1 MSAIASSVPAVVSAR
16 TTLEWQVHAVRG
28 LRWGTATGLADG
40 VLTVDRTV
48 LATYLLADR
57 RLASVDLELAAP
69 GEACRIGPV
78 FDVVEPRTKCD
89 PAIPD
94 FPGALGP
101 IAAVG
106 YGLTTV
112 LRGTAVTLVDPGP
125 FGPYRSYIDCAGPL
139 EPPRGAA
146 RPFSR
151 YSELHHLVLLPRT
164 VPDLDRAD
172 QRHALRTA
180 ALRAAVYL
188 ARAAGEVPPDG
199 VETLALGPADTA
211 LPRVA
216 YVFQVHSHQRPTL
229 PNEPLLYGDNTHNLL
244 PTIFQPTEVLDGA
257 VLSGYGSLKTY
268 EIQNH
273 PVVLELYGR
282 HGQDLCFAGV
292 VLTVAHNTVPE
303 RDRAVL
309 IAANLVAHTL
319 RADGVVLT
327 KAGGG
332 APHVDMA
339 QLGRA
344 CEQLG
349 VRTTLI
355 AWDST
360 SLGSGDDGA
369 ALFNYPELNAI
380 VNFGNSDVRVVL
392 PRAERLL
399 TSLPDGPETE
409 RLRGEWPTT
418 VHSVLGA
425 MDQTGGG
432 YLNAVVY

>member
-1 MSAIASSVPAVVSAR
+1 MTIIPSSAPAAAPTR
-16 TTLEWQVHAVRG
+16 TRLDWRVHQIRG
-28 LRWGTATGLADG
+28 LRWGAATALADG
-40 VLTVDRTV
+40 VLAVDRAA
-48 LATYLLADR
+48 LAAHLLEDR

-69 GEACRIGPV
+69 GEPCRIGPV
-78 FDVVEPRTKCD
+78 FDVVEPRAKQD

-94 FPGALGP
+94 FPGAIGP
-101 IAAVG
+101 LAAVG
-106 YGLTTV
+106 YGATTV
-112 LRGTAVTLVDPGP
+112 LRGAAVTLLDPGP
-125 FGPYRSYIDCAGPL
+125 WGLYRSYVDCAGPAQ
-139 EPPRGAA
+139 PPRGAA
-146 RPFSR
+146 RPLSR
-151 YSELHHLVLLPRT
+151 YAELHHVVVLPRLA
-164 VPDLDRAD
+164 PDLDRAD

-188 ARAAGEVPPDG
+188 ARAASGAPPDT
-199 VETLALGPADTA
+199 VETYALGPVDPA

-244 PTIFQPTEVLDGA
+244 PTIFQPGEVLDGA
-257 VLSGYGSLKTY
+257 VLSGYGSLKTH

-273 PVVLELYGR
+273 PIILELYAR

-327 KAGGG
+327 KSGGG

-349 VRTTLI
+349 VRTSLI

-380 VNFGNSDVRVVL
+380 VNFGNSDVRMVFPPV
-392 PRAERLL
+392 ERLI
-399 TSLPDGPETE
+399 TSLPDGPDAD
-409 RLRGEWPTT
+409 RLRGEWTT
-418 VHSVLGA
+418 TIQSVLGA
-425 MDQTGGG
+425 MEQTGGG
-432 YLNAVVY
+432 HLQAVQY

>member
-1 MSAIASSVPAVVSAR
+1 V
-16 TTLEWQVHAVRG
+16 
-28 LRWGTATGLADG
+28 
-40 VLTVDRTV
+40 
-48 LATYLLADR
+48 
-57 RLASVDLELAAP
+57 
-69 GEACRIGPV
+69 EA
-78 FDVVEPRTKCD
+78 F
-89 PAIPD
+89 
-94 FPGALGP
+94 ALGP
-101 IAAVG
+101 TDA
-106 YGLTTV
+106 
-112 LRGTAVTLVDPGP
+112 
-125 FGPYRSYIDCAGPL
+125 
-139 EPPRGAA
+139 
-146 RPFSR
+146 
-151 YSELHHLVLLPRT
+151 
-164 VPDLDRAD
+164 
-172 QRHALRTA
+172 
-180 ALRAAVYL
+180 
-188 ARAAGEVPPDG
+188 
-199 VETLALGPADTA
+199 A

-216 YVFQVHSHQRPTL
+216 YVFQVHSHQRPTT

-244 PTIFQPTEVLDGA
+244 PTIFQPNEVLDGA

-273 PVVLELYGR
+273 PVILELYGR
-282 HGQDLCFAGV
+282 HNREVCFAGV

-319 RADGVVLT
+319 RADGVVLS
-327 KAGGG
+327 KSGGG

-349 VRTTLI
+349 VKTSLI

-380 VNFGNSDVRVVL
+380 VNFGNSDGPIVL
-392 PRAERLL
+392 PRVERLL

-418 VHSVLGA
+418 IHSVVGA

>member
-1 MSAIASSVPAVVSAR
+1 MTTIAPGAPAAVGAR
-16 TTLEWQVHAVRG
+16 APLEWQVHAVRG
-28 LRWGTATGLADG
+28 VRWGTATWLADG
-40 VLTVDRTV
+40 VLSVDRAA
-48 LATYLLADR
+48 LAAHLLEDR

-78 FDVVEPRTKCD
+78 FDVVEPRAKVD

-94 FPGALGP
+94 FPGAIGP
-101 IAAVG
+101 IGAIG
-106 YGLTTV
+106 YGATIV
-112 LRGTAVTLVDPGP
+112 LRGAAVTLVDPGP
-125 FGPYRSYIDCAGPL
+125 FGPYRSYVDCVGPV
-139 EPPRGAA
+139 EPPRGAV
-146 RPFSR
+146 RPLSR
-151 YSELHHLVLLPRT
+151 YAELQHLVLLPRT
-164 VPDLDRAD
+164 APDLDRAD

-180 ALRAAVYL
+180 TLRAAVYL
-188 ARAAGEVPPDG
+188 ARAVGGAPPDA
-199 VETLALGPADTA
+199 VESFALGPADAA

-216 YVFQVHSHQRPTL
+216 YVFQVHSHQRPTT

-244 PTIFQPTEVLDGA
+244 PTIFQPNEVLDGA
-257 VLSGYGSLKTY
+257 VLSGYGGLKTY

-273 PVVLELYGR
+273 PVILELYGR
-282 HGQDLCFAGV
+282 HGQDICFAGV

-303 RDRAVL
+303 RERAVL

-349 VRTTLI
+349 VKTSLI

-380 VNFGNSDVRVVL
+380 VNFGNSDVRIVL
-392 PRAERLL
+392 PRVERLL
-399 TSLPDGPETE
+399 TSLPEGPETE
-409 RLRGEWPTT
+409 RLRGPWTTT
-418 VHSVLGA
+418 VQSVVGA
-425 MDQTGGG
+425 MEQTGGG
-432 YLNAVVY
+432 YLNAVMY

>member
-1 MSAIASSVPAVVSAR
+1 MTAIASSAPAATAR
-16 TTLEWQVHAVRG
+16 TLLEWQVHAVRG
-28 LRWGTATGLADG
+28 LRWGAATALRDG
-40 VLTVDRTV
+40 ALTVDRAA
-48 LATYLLADR
+48 LAAHLLADR
-57 RLASVDLELAAP
+57 RLTSVDLELAAP

-78 FDVVEPRTKCD
+78 FDVVEPRAKRD
-89 PAIPD
+89 PATPD

-106 YGLTTV
+106 YGATTV
-112 LRGTAVTLVDPGP
+112 LRGAAVTLVDPGP
-125 FGPYRSYIDCAGPL
+125 FGPYRSYVDCAGPL

-164 VPDLDRAD
+164 APDLDRAD

-188 ARAAGEVPPDG
+188 ARAAGDAPPDR
-199 VETLALGPADTA
+199 VEPFALGPADAT

-216 YVFQVHSHQRPTL
+216 YV

-257 VLSGYGSLKTY
+257 VLSGYGGLKTH

-273 PVVLELYGR
+273 PVILELFGR

-327 KAGGG
+327 KSGGG

-349 VRTTLI
+349 VRTALI

-380 VNFGNSDVRVVL
+380 VNFGNSDVRIVL
-392 PRAERLL
+392 PRVERLL
-399 TSLPDGPETE
+399 TSLPEGPETE
-409 RLRGEWPTT
+409 RLRAEWPTT
-418 VHSVLGA
+418 VHSVVGA

-432 YLNAVVY
+432 YLNAVTY

>member
-1 MSAIASSVPAVVSAR
+1 MTAVAGSAPARPTTR
-16 TTLEWQVHAVRG
+16 TRLDWEVHPVRG
-28 LRWGTATGLADG
+28 LRWGAAPALADG
-40 VLTVDRTV
+40 VLTLDRAA
-48 LATYLLADR
+48 LAAHLLEDR
-57 RLASVDLELAAP
+57 RLASVELELAAP

-78 FDVVEPRTKCD
+78 FDVVEPRAKRD

-94 FPGALGP
+94 FPGAIGP
-101 IAAVG
+101 VAAVG
-106 YGLTTV
+106 YGATAV
-112 LRGTAVTLVDPGP
+112 LRGAAVTLVDPGP
-125 FGPYRSYIDCAGPL
+125 HGPYRSYIDCQGPVD
-139 EPPRGAA
+139 PPRGAA
-146 RPFSR
+146 RPLSR
-151 YSELHHLVLLPRT
+151 YSTLHHLVVLPRLA
-164 VPDLDRAD
+164 PDLDRPD

-188 ARAAGEVPPDG
+188 ARAAGDAPPDA
-199 VETLALGPADTA
+199 VESLELTPADPA

-229 PNEPLLYGDNTHNLL
+229 PHEPLLYGDNTHNLL
-244 PTIFQPTEVLDGA
+244 PTIFQPNEVLDGA

-273 PVVLELYGR
+273 PVIRELYER
-282 HGQDLCFAGV
+282 HGREVCFAGV

-327 KAGGG
+327 KSGGG

-349 VRTTLI
+349 VKTTLV

-380 VNFGNSDVRVVL
+380 VNFGNSDGAVTL
-392 PRAERLL
+392 PRVERLL
-399 TSLPDGPETE
+399 TSLPEGPETE
-409 RLRGEWPTT
+409 RLRGPWATT
-418 VHSVLGA
+418 IHSVLGA

-432 YLNAVVY
+432 HLTAVHY